1 MIIAVMASERSKNM
15 SEYEK
20 KMEQLKELVAWFH
33 EHTAEIQAADDCVLI
48 SVLTKGK
55 VTQLGAG
62 RANTLAQVGYL
73 QAEKMMKAADE
84 IEAEDII
91 EGRNNYQ

>member
-1 MIIAVMASERSKNM
+1 M

-20 KMEQLKELVAWFH
+20 KMEQLKELAVWLN
-33 EHTAEIQAADDCVLI
+33 EHGKEIQAADDCVLI

-55 VTQLGAG
+55 VTQMGAG
-62 RANTLAQVGYL
+62 RADTLAQVGLL

-84 IEAEDII
+84 LEAEDII